1 MRNILHVLAFLTAL
15 FALIL
20 FSSNN
25 YAFSQLNQTGGYADQ
40 IKFIRFSNENVA
52 YQEVSNGHLDSY
64 FFQIPLQL
72 VESAKKN
79 PNLEVFE
86 KEGLSYGLLLNPYNG
101 SQTFNPLSI
110 KEIRFALNFLID
122 RNFIVNNI
130 LKGFSDPIVE
140 PYGPTSPEYH
150 NVIPVVDPLKIR
162 YDVNFATKGI
172 HDAMTKAGAV
182 MDQTGKYVINGKPV
196 LVKILIRND
205 DLIRKSFGD
214 FVASEIEKAGFTVI
228 KEYGDLTKANRVVYG
243 SNPADLEW
251 NVYTESYI
259 SSSFSRYNPTTV
271 SQMYAPWFGNMP
283 GSQNPG
289 FWQYSNSTI
298 DDVTQDLVFN
308 NFTSETERN
317 NLLQQAESVG
327 LQEAVRLF
335 FARSF
340 DPYIASSKISG
351 LINDYSAGIANKLSL
366 INAIKHDVDNS
377 TLNIGMKEVYQGAW
391 NNVKGCTDF
400 YCRIIYSLVTDTPT
414 ISNPYSGDPEPS
426 RNKWTHLFS
435 KSPTDTIV
443 VPSDAVIWNPYNQ
456 SWDKNQNQSTSAL
469 TKVTMEPLF
478 SKWHN
483 GKFMDKYDLLYSYY
497 FPFEWS
503 TDTKNNDKTFD
514 AEYSSLIL
522 PSLSLIKG
530 VKFYDNST
538 FDTYVDL
545 WHYDKNLVP
554 SYGTLWPSEPWEI
567 TAATERLVADNKLS
581 YSKSDANIKHIDQ
594 LSLNLP
600 VQAEMIKQE
609 LIDMFNEKYIPN
621 PLKGLVSL
629 EYVLERYNSSIDWIT
644 THHNAVIGNGP
655 YYLETF
661 NPTGGVITLKA
672 FRDITYPF
680 KTGIYSEYENPPEIQ
695 IVSLN
700 IPKFLKIGEPF
711 DFDVQVDVK
720 NQFNGT
726 NSLKESIDYFVS
738 DRNNKIVIEGSSLI
752 NSSFINQSDSR
763 GLPLTQMDE
772 PGTAAI
778 SLNASQT
785 QELIPGPAKIKLIIT
800 SAESPKPLIQEKTL
814 IARP

>member
-1 MRNILHVLAFLTAL
+1 MRNNFYVLAFLTVL
-15 FALIL
+15 FTLVL
-20 FSSNN
+20 FSSNY
-25 YAFSQLNQTGGYADQ
+25 YAVFALNQTGGYADEV
-40 IKFIRFSNENVA
+40 KFIRFSNENVA
-52 YQEVSNGHLDSY
+52 YQEVSNGHLDTY

-86 KEGLSYGLLLNPYNG
+86 KEGLSYGLVLNPYNG
-101 SQTFNPLSI
+101 NQTFNPLSI

-130 LKGFSDPIVE
+130 LKGISDPIVE

-150 NVIPVVDPLKIR
+150 NVLPVVDPLKIR
-162 YDVNFATKGI
+162 YDANFATKSI
-172 HDAMTKAGAV
+172 QDAMIKAGAV
-182 MDQTGKYVINGKPV
+182 MDQNGKYVMNGKPV
-196 LVKILIRND
+196 IVKILIRND

-214 FVASEIEKAGFTVI
+214 YVASEIDKAGFTVI
-228 KEYGDLTKANRVVYG
+228 KEYGDLTKANTIVYG

-251 NVYTESYI
+251 NIYTESFI

-289 FWQYSNSTI
+289 FWQYSNSTV
-298 DDVTQDLVFN
+298 DNLTQALVFN
-308 NFTSETERN
+308 NFTSEKARN
-317 NLLQQAESVG
+317 SLLQQAEAVG

-335 FARSF
+335 FARSL

-366 INAIKHDVDNS
+366 MNAIKHDVDNS

-400 YCRIIYSLVTDTPT
+400 YCRIIYSLVADTPT

-426 RNKWTHLFS
+426 RNKWINLFS
-435 KSPTDTIV
+435 KGPTDTV
-443 VPSDAVIWNPYNQ
+443 AVASDAITWNPYNQ
-456 SWDKNQNQSTSAL
+456 SWEHSKNQSNSAL

-483 GKFMDKYDLLYSYY
+483 GKLMDKYDLLYSYY
-497 FPFEWS
+497 FPFEWA
-503 TDTKNNDKTFD
+503 TDTKNDDKTYD
-514 AEYSSLIL
+514 AEYSSLTF
-522 PSLSLIKG
+522 PTLSLIKG
-530 VKFYDNST
+530 IKFYENNT

-567 TAATERLVADNKLS
+567 TAATERLVAENKLS
-581 YSKSDANIKHIDQ
+581 YSKSDANIKNIDQ
-594 LSLNLP
+594 LSLILP
-600 VQAEMIKQE
+600 VQSEMIKQE
-609 LIDMFNEKYIPN
+609 LIEMSNEKYIPN
-621 PLKGLVSL
+621 PLKGLISL
-629 EYVLERYNSSIDWIT
+629 DYALDRYKSSIDWINA
-644 THHNAVIGNGP
+644 HHNAVIGNGP
-655 YYLETF
+655 YYLESF
-661 NPTGGVITLKA
+661 NPAGGVISLKA
-672 FRDITYPF
+672 FRDNTYPF
-680 KTGIYSEYENPPEIQ
+680 KTGIYSIYERPPGLE
-695 IVSLN
+695 IVSMN

-711 DFDVQVDVK
+711 DFDINVNVE
-720 NQFNGT
+720 NQSNVENG
-726 NSLKESIDYFVS
+726 LKGKIDYFVS
-738 DRNNKIVIEGSSLI
+738 DRNNKIVVEGSSLI
-752 NSSFINQSDSR
+752 NSSVTNQNNKEDSI
-763 GLPLTQMDE
+763 QSQISE
-772 PGTAAI
+772 SETAAI

-785 QELIPGPAKIKLIIT
+785 QSLIPGPAKIKLVIT
-800 SAESPKPLIQEKTL
+800 SEESPKPIIQEKTL

>member
-1 MRNILHVLAFLTAL
+1 MLHLLSFLIIVFVIVFFISCDT
-15 FALIL
+15 
-20 FSSNN
+20 
-25 YAFSQLNQTGGYADQ
+25 AFSQSNQTGGYADQ
-40 IKFIRFSNENVA
+40 VKFIRFSNENVA
-52 YQEVSNGHLDSY
+52 YQEVSNGQLDSY

-79 PNLEVFE
+79 PNLQVFE
-86 KEGLSYGLLLNPYNG
+86 KEGLSYGLLLNPYDGN
-101 SQTFNPLSI
+101 QTFNPFSI
-110 KEIRFALNFLID
+110 KEIRFAMNFLID

-130 LKGFSDPIVE
+130 LKGFSNPIVE

-150 NVIPVVDPLKIR
+150 NVLPVVDPLKIR
-162 YDVNFATKGI
+162 YDITLATKSI
-172 HDAMTKAGAV
+172 KDSMTKAGAV
-182 MDQTGKYVINGKPV
+182 MDQTGKYTLNGKPV

-205 DLIRKSFGD
+205 DLIRKAFGD
-214 FVASEIEKAGFTVI
+214 FVASEIEKVGFTVM

-251 NVYTESYI
+251 NIYTESYI

-298 DDVTQDLVFN
+298 DDLTQKLVFN

-317 NLLQQAESVG
+317 HLLQQAESIG

-340 DPYIASSKISG
+340 DPYISSSKISG

-366 INAIKHDVDNS
+366 INAKKQDTNNS

-391 NNVKGCTDF
+391 NNVKGCADF
-400 YCRIIYSLVTDTPT
+400 YCRIIYSLIADTPT

-426 RNKWTHLFS
+426 RNQWTHLVS
-435 KSPTDTIV
+435 KGPTDRVIV
-443 VPSDAVIWNPYNQ
+443 PADAITWNPHNQ
-456 SWDKNQNQSTSAL
+456 SWDENKNQSNSAL
-469 TKVTMEPLF
+469 SKVTMQPLF

-483 GKFMDKYDLLYSYY
+483 GEIMDKYDLMYSYY

-503 TDTKNNDKTFD
+503 TDTKNADKTFD
-514 AEYSSLIL
+514 AEYSSLVF
-522 PSLSLIKG
+522 PTLSLIKG
-530 VKFYDNST
+530 IKFYDNST

-545 WHYDKNLVP
+545 WHYDKKLVP

-567 TAATERLVADNKLS
+567 TAATERLVAVNKLA
-581 YSKSDANIKHIDQ
+581 YSKSDANIKQIDQ

-600 VQAEMIKQE
+600 VQSELIKQE
-609 LIDMFNEKYIPN
+609 LIKMSNEKYIPN
-621 PLKGLVSL
+621 PLKGLVNL
-629 EYVLERYNSSIDWIT
+629 DYALERYQSSIDWIN

-655 YYLETF
+655 YYLQTF
-661 NPTGGVITLKA
+661 NPTGGVVILNA
-672 FRDITYPF
+672 FRDNTYPF
-680 KTGIYSEYENPPEIQ
+680 KTGAYSDFKNPPELRIDT
-695 IVSLN
+695 INV
-700 IPKFLKIGEPF
+700 PRFLKIGDPY
-711 DFDVQVDVK
+711 DFDLRVNVN
-720 NQFNGT
+720 NQSNGS
-726 NSLKESIDYFVS
+726 NSFSGIVDYFVS
-738 DRNNKIVIEGSSLI
+738 DRNNKIVIEGSYI
-752 NSSFINQSDSR
+752 VKNNSNQSNSKIQPKLYES
-763 GLPLTQMDE
+763 GIV
-772 PGTAAI
+772 AV

-785 QELIPGPAKIKLIIT
+785 QELIPGPAKMKLIIT
-800 SAESPKPLIQEKTL
+800 STDSPKPLIQEMTL